1 MFKYFKKLSYA
12 FLYILGDKKAHMDTI
27 KYTYL
32 HDFKTLEKYD
42 LKSDDLFIT
51 VTLKPFLYTESFR
64 NQYNRSIKELK
75 LFLQHMDINNYIYAV
90 EATKLN
96 NVHYHILAKSKIS
109 KELITDAIKNC
120 TYLGNTLIK
129 TNLEIHQTHTFNYNG
144 VELTLPKIK
153 WYLIK
158 DWDDTDKI
166 LNAFYNVTVV
176 DVIKHHNKPP
186 KIKKLYAKVRTSLP
200 YALHLLDDGIIDD
213 FDQLFN

>member
-1 MFKYFKKLSYA
+1 MEN
-12 FLYILGDKKAHMDTI
+12 I
-27 KYTYL
+27 KHTYM
-32 HDFKTLEKYD
+32 HAFKTLDKYD
-42 LKSDDLFIT
+42 LKSSDLFIT
-51 VTLKPFLYTESFR
+51 VSLKPFLYSESFR

-75 LFLQHMDINNYIYAV
+75 SFMQHMDINNYIYSV
-90 EATKLN
+90 EATKHN
-96 NVHYHILAKSKIS
+96 NVHYHILAKSTIS
-109 KELITDAIKNC
+109 KDLITDAIKNC

-129 TNLEIHQTHTFNYNG
+129 TNLEVKVMHKFIYNG
-144 VELTLPKIK
+144 IELELPKLK

-158 DWDDTDKI
+158 DYDQTDEI